1 MRARG
6 GVAVVLA
13 TAIGIGGAAA
23 GAWAGERTGPPAKAP
38 RLQAYYTAPVLVRSG
53 EPVTIPVDVVC
64 ATTDGRACATRVTV
78 GAAGGEEGFRTAAAK
93 AAPAV
98 RFDLSAPAARA
109 VSAEGASGVVRY
121 YVRASAPDGRS
132 TTLPAGAPAQAL
144 RFYVAGS
151 MPTVDLPNIRFG
163 QVREG
168 TPVLTLPWGSGSMR
182 AGIALGNEAAVL
194 GPSAFDVDARG
205 RVYVLDPGQHR
216 LAVFDRGRL
225 VRSSTIHVGGRSDVA
240 VSASGVAYVLSR
252 GAAGDRLVVTA
263 VTAEGA
269 VGSAV
274 VVGNGIPGAIRTQG
288 DGAYV
293 YALPLDAWLPVPG
306 TGATTDRPGPAV
318 GMPIGDGR
326 ELLRVVRE
334 HSLRLG
340 TVTRG
345 GLADAVEVVSRR
357 QLGSVPLVA
366 PDGSGGYWAVL
377 HVWRQHPRRSD
388 QYQAL
393 HVSGGRV
400 VDSFAMPRREFA
412 QEGSLS
418 TFRVGGDGALYQLLT
433 GPAGMRIVRYEIG
446 GTR

>member
-13 TAIGIGGAAA
+13 TAIGIGGATA
-23 GAWAGERTGPPAKAP
+23 GAWAGERSTSPVAAA

-64 ATTDGRACATRVTV
+64 STADGRACATRVTLA
-78 GAAGGEEGFRTAAAK
+78 AAGGDEGFRTAAGK
-93 AAPAV
+93 ATPAV

-109 VSAEGASGVVRY
+109 VSAAGASGVVRY

-151 MPTVDLPNIRFG
+151 MPTAHLPDVPFG
-163 QVREG
+163 EFREG
-168 TPVLTLPWGSGSMR
+168 KPVLTLPWGSGSMR

-194 GPSAFDVDARG
+194 GPSSFDVDAKG
-205 RVYVLDPGQHR
+205 RVFLLDSEQHR

-225 VRSSTIHVGGRSDVA
+225 LRSSPVHVGPRSDVA
-240 VSASGVAYVLSR
+240 VASDGDAYVLSR
-252 GAAGDRLVVTA
+252 GSAGDRLVVTA
-263 VTAEGA
+263 VTGSGD

-274 VVGNGIPGAIRTQG
+274 VVGSGIPGAVRTLG
-288 DGAYV
+288 NAAYV

-318 GMPIGDGR
+318 GQPIGDGR

-334 HSLRLG
+334 RSLRLG
-340 TVTRG
+340 TALDG
-345 GLADAVEVVSRR
+345 GVADAVEVVSRR
-357 QLGSVPLVA
+357 LLGAVPLAA
-366 PDGSGGYWAVL
+366 PDGSGGYWAVV
-377 HVWRQHPRRSD
+377 HVWRQRPRPAD

-400 VDSFAMPRREFA
+400 VESFAMPRREFA
-412 QEGSLS
+412 QDGSLS
-418 TFRVGGDGALYQLLT
+418 SFRIGGDGALYQLLT
-433 GPAGMRIVRYEIG
+433 GPAGLRVVRYEIG